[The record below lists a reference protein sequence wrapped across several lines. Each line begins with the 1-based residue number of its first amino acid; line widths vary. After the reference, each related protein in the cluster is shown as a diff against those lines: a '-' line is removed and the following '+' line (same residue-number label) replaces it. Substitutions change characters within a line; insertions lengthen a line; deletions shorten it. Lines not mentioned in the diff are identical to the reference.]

1 MSNIFRKNP
10 VAEASVA
17 EAEKKPFV
25 APRVTVTGASNGT
38 VLDGKVPDGDPATA
52 WNRRRDAYKLV
63 GALNKRK
70 FTVVVIG
77 TGLAGSLESLAQG
90 ALAADGHMSDIVDE
104 LHIQVR
110 VGTGN
115 AKARTSGG
123 ARNLAADATVATSQP
138 GLLLLEFLHLISL
151 QTLSYL
157 SPLAALP
164 SLRRTCSPS

>member
-1 MSNIFRKNP
+1 MIQVTAAVENDLGD
-10 VAEASVA
+10 AS
-17 EAEKKPFV
+17 FN
-25 APRVTVTGASNGT
+25 GLLASDFAHGGSAFN
-38 VLDGKVPDGDPATA
+38 
-52 WNRRRDAYKLV
+52 V
-63 GALNKRK
+63 GA
-70 FTVVVIG
+70 
-77 TGLAGSLESLAQG
+77 GLAGSLESLAQG